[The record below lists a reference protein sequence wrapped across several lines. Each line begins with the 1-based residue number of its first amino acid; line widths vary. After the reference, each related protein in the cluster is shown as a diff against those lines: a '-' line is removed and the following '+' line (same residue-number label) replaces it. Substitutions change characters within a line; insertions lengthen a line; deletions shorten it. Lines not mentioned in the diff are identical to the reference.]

1 MRNYSD
7 LEENFCRFSIHPR
20 SHQFVVNTVAA
31 TTLYGLLFF
40 PTVLLNGVSILTI
53 LRSSQLKKKVSYFLI
68 LLQSMIDLIF
78 GAIALPLMIAY
89 FIDRDVTR
97 EHSVVIC
104 WLHHTIG
111 YYLTGLSVTILV
123 ALSFERYMGV
133 VHPFIHRPKV
143 TKRKIIIFLCSSG
156 ILFPIAVVALSL
168 GGISL
173 TYRLPQIMI
182 VILLLF
188 MVYVYTSIFVTARK
202 RLNPAN
208 RPGALPAQTNASEL
222 TKKRRFIKEFKLAK
236 SCFLVVCTFGLCFL
250 PSAILLTPLY
260 SLEPETYLM
269 LWAWAYFLSSL
280 NSCLNSIIFFWS
292 KLLLRKEATNVM
304 SKLCKSISHNE

>member
-1 MRNYSD
+1 M
-7 LEENFCRFSIHPR
+7 
-20 SHQFVVNTVAA
+20 
-31 TTLYGLLFF
+31 
-40 PTVLLNGVSILTI
+40 
-53 LRSSQLKKKVSYFLI
+53 
-68 LLQSMIDLIF
+68 
-78 GAIALPLMIAY
+78 
-89 FIDRDVTR
+89 
-97 EHSVVIC
+97 
-104 WLHHTIG
+104 
-111 YYLTGLSVTILV
+111 LV

-173 TYRLPQIMI
+173 IYRLPQIMI

-188 MVYVYTSIFVTARK
+188 MVYVYTSIFVTAS
-202 RLNPAN
+202 
-208 RPGALPAQTNASEL
+208 GALPAQTNASEL

-292 KLLLRKEATNVM
+292 KPLLRKEATNVM
-304 SKLCKSISHNE
+304 SKLCKS